1 MEHSGPPNPGRQV
14 QLLTLVL
21 LAGDVETPGHSMQ
34 EVMPGVLPY
43 VPGLQA
49 VQELAP
55 VLSAYVPASHEM
67 HAFAETDGGRWPHAQ
82 QASAA

>member
-1 MEHSGPPNPGRQV
+1 MEHSGPANPGKQV

-21 LAGDVETPGHSMQ
+21 FAGDVETPGHSMQ
-34 EVMPGVLPY
+34 EVKPGVFPY

-55 VLSAYVPASHEM
+55 VLSAYVPASHTK
-67 HAFAETDGGRWPHAQ
+67 HSVGAGSPHAQ
-82 QASAA
+82 QASAAEMPE